1 MYDQTYEL
9 MKKNWKRILDF
20 GPKPF
25 GSSALSKCSYYLK
38 ETLEKITDNA
48 CRDVYKRCAWDAGE
62 WQLEIEGHKRGQL
75 ESYLFLGSGASDG
88 FTGTLRYAGHNRVW
102 DMYVWDRYSVV
113 DKEEH
118 IVAYITVRGNG
129 EAIPQMLF
137 TGRSELPHYI
147 VGEKEKEFVARA
159 CETGARVK
167 GFAQAAW
174 KENAECIDVVGTIGQ
189 GNGKIILCGHYDTVY
204 STPGA
209 YDNAAGTA
217 VILELARRLKEK
229 YKSRYT
235 IQFLL
240 TDGEEF
246 DLQGARARCGSGRD
260 DDTVFFLNIDG
271 VGRDKVLEV
280 WSGPEPMERKIRSIL
295 SGSSEQFEALYKCPP
310 PPGSDHAPYFAKGIP
325 VCMLTFND
333 QGILHSPKD
342 IYEESKLD
350 NMAVMVRISLGLLEQ
365 MGMIESR

>member
-174 KENAECIDVVGTIGQ
+174 KENAEC
-189 GNGKIILCGHYDTVY
+189 
-204 STPGA
+204 
-209 YDNAAGTA
+209 
-217 VILELARRLKEK
+217 
-229 YKSRYT
+229 
-235 IQFLL
+235 
-240 TDGEEF
+240 
-246 DLQGARARCGSGRD
+246 
-260 DDTVFFLNIDG
+260 
-271 VGRDKVLEV
+271 
-280 WSGPEPMERKIRSIL
+280 
-295 SGSSEQFEALYKCPP
+295 
-310 PPGSDHAPYFAKGIP
+310 
-325 VCMLTFND
+325 
-333 QGILHSPKD
+333 
-342 IYEESKLD
+342 
-350 NMAVMVRISLGLLEQ
+350 
-365 MGMIESR
+365 